1 MANATTPTANGGKK
15 ETAATTAPASSLTLS
30 TPGEAAA
37 SPSAAE
43 PGAPVPVG
51 FSGTLVR
58 IDH

>member
-30 TPGEAAA
+30 TPGEAPA
-37 SPSAAE
+37 SAAE
-43 PGAPVPVG
+43 PGAPMPVG